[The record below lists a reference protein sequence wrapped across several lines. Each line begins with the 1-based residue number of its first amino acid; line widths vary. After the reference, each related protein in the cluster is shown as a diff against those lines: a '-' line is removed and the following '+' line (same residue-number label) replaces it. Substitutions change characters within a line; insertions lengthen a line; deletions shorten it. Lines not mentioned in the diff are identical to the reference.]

1 MSLVT
6 TARLTSSLSD
16 RQSAATSA
24 VLPLP
29 TGPPIPIRSARPAR
43 GGTGCSCVPCS
54 CAPEPW
60 SWSRLKES
68 HLRSDVRFGQ
78 QIEGR
83 SGRAGQLVERAVRSS
98 GGELGSVIDV
108 RGEPGQYGGGPH
120 RVE

>member
-6 TARLTSSLSD
+6 TARLISSRSD

-29 TGPPIPIRSARPAR
+29 TGPPMPIRSARPAR

-60 SWSRLKES
+60 SWSWSRLKES
-68 HLRSDVRFGQ
+68 HLRSNVRFGQ
-78 QIEGR
+78 QVEGR
-83 SGRAGQLVERAVRSS
+83 SGRTWQLVERAV
-98 GGELGSVIDV
+98 GGRGGALGDPVDV
-108 RGEPGQYGGGPH
+108 AGQPGEYGG
-120 RVE
+120 